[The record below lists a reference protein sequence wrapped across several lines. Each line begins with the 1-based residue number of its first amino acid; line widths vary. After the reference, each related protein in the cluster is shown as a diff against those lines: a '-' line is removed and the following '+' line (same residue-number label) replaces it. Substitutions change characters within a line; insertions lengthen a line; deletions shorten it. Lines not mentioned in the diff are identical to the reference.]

1 VAYRADLEIAVKGAQ
16 ELKRLQDQV
25 SDTSKLV
32 DELNNYLSNIGDGGV
47 VRNINNLNAA
57 VAATAAVFNKAALD
71 TEEATIAAKEYLTA
85 TNKANAGLREKANLL
100 AQIQAKETA
109 SRRRTVPG
117 DAGTGQ
123 QMPALPPQLI
133 KTYEIGKNWVT
144 FFRDAAAV
152 AVDLKARTLN
162 TKASWND
169 FFATAAQAAVNVKA
183 NALNTKASWNDFFAT
198 AAQAAVNVKANALN
212 TKASWNKFFAEAPG
226 ERRRLTGNGGT
237 SGGGGGKGGGP
248 AKGLAGFLGK
258 PGVTDAMMGA
268 GFPLLFGAGPGAIL
282 GGGAGGFLGGSMGAA
297 GGAAGMALGIALSA
311 VGQILDQTLVKIAD
325 LSKATDMLNVDGLRD
340 SVIAVSSEL
349 DVTVE
354 RLIKAGKANAAQT
367 EIAKQVTMQTGL
379 LPEQTAAASQAVD
392 SLGTAWNEVVG
403 AVSGLLS
410 IIGTPFV
417 TALAVIAQG
426 IAKAVQLIN
435 YALQLVIRTAPPL
448 ALLEKLF
455 TAIGNALPAINE
467 EQEKIRA
474 EIEKQTD
481 SYSIQIGLAL
491 KLEDIDKRRNK
502 GNSVAAKINNNE
514 FDRQE
519 KQLQLNAK
527 LQEEIEA
534 VRLKYKGQ
542 DTKLLEDQIKGL
554 AEIEKRNINRAA
566 ARQRESLELEKINEQ
581 YGSILNG
588 LERTAALGEQRT
600 LLAQLAGALTEEE
613 AQILNTL
620 NEQSLVIDT
629 ILAKRRQLAELKQ
642 GGAGTQQLSAL
653 VKEIT
658 ALENKTIQLDIQV
671 RKESLEQI
679 RRDLES
685 ATAAANRQLDIQVNT
700 IQGQNTLYQSQLQL
714 LQAQNSLS
722 LQRID
727 QEEAFLRKTIE
738 TTDNVKTQEEAY
750 RALFVV
756 AQARYKIAL
765 FNIKIERAAT
775 LAEIKSRLQLLDI
788 AVRRQ
793 QIKYEELRV
802 LALEAKARGI
812 LNKSHLEALQLQG
825 GVVELQKRSY
835 NFAVENAGIQ
845 RKIADTV
852 YRQKVE
858 AAGLA
863 YNQEVAALRTER
875 LASGMERAASASM
888 SMQNSLAANTLT
900 EKIYGATTTTR
911 TLPTGTPIPGSKVV
925 PFARGG
931 IVTKPT
937 LAIVGEAGT
946 EYIVPQSKAEGF
958 AANYLSGARGASAV
972 PSGGGG
978 DTMPTIN
985 IQTGPIMQQN
995 GQNYVSMPDMERA
1008 LETLATTLLTNN
1020 RTPGGRRFQGVN

>member
-1 VAYRADLEIAVKGAQ
+1 VASYDASINVRVTGTSMVEGVLNRVQ
-16 ELKRLQDQV
+16 ELERLVRDV
-25 SDTSKLV
+25 NTRPLDVNRIAGRGELADRFGAATR
-32 DELNNYLSNIGDGGV
+32 ELNNLKNSFINSERAVENFGTTSNRTIANTTALSTAFKRIADNSDIATAQF
-47 VRNINNLNAA
+47 REFT
-57 VAATAAVFNKAALD
+57 VAAQQAALAANSLGRARLGILS
-71 TEEATIAAKEYLTA
+71 EELSFGGAQGRTIGGG
-85 TNKANAGLREKANLL
+85 GLVQELL
-100 AQIQAKETA
+100 AQRTQIPNSIAALEAYQSELLDLQRIVSRTSPEFRELEQAIRQMDVA
-109 SRRRTVPG
+109 MGRG
-117 DAGTGQ
+117 GQ
-123 QMPALPPQLI
+123 FGPQLPPVQGPALPANFIPPGRAATGARGGPPPGSLAF
-133 KTYEIGKNWVT
+133 NPN
-144 FFRDAAAV
+144 AAAEN
-152 AVDLKARTLN
+152 L
-162 TKASWND
+162 
-169 FFATAAQAAVNVKA
+169 
-183 NALNTKASWNDFFAT
+183 AL
-198 AAQAAVNVKANALN
+198 
-212 TKASWNKFFAEAPG
+212 
-226 ERRRLTGNGGT
+226 
-237 SGGGGGKGGGP
+237 
-248 AKGLAGFLGK
+248 
-258 PGVTDAMMGA
+258 GA
-268 GFPLLFGAGPGAIL
+268 GFPLLFG
-282 GGGAGGFLGGSMGAA
+282 GGVGQVAGGLLGSFFGSGF
-297 GGAAGMALGIALSA
+297 G
-311 VGQILDQTLVKIAD
+311 GQILGSAIGQQLEDALRRISEIGTATKTLNLDA
-325 LSKATDMLNVDGLRD
+325 LRD
-340 SVIAVSSEL
+340 SVIAVNSDL
-349 DVTVE
+349 DVTIE
-354 RLIKAGKANAAQT
+354 RLIKAGQANAAQT
-367 EIAKQVTMQTGL
+367 EIAKQVTLQTGL
-379 LPEQTAAASQAVD
+379 LPEQTAATSQAVNG
-392 SLGTAWNEVVG
+392 LGTAWNEVVG

-426 IAKAVQLIN
+426 IAKAVQGIN
-435 YALQLVIRTAPPL
+435 YALQLVLRTAPLL
-448 ALLEKLF
+448 ALQGKLV
-455 TAIGNALPAINE
+455 TAISNALPAINE

-491 KLEDIDKRRNK
+491 KVEAIDKRRNK

-514 FDRQE
+514 LDRQE

-527 LQEEIEA
+527 VEKEIEA
-534 VRLKYKGQ
+534 VRLKNKGQ
-542 DTKLLEDQIKGL
+542 KQNLEEDQIKAL
-554 AEIEKRNINRAA
+554 AEIEKREINRAA
-566 ARQRESLELEKINEQ
+566 AHRRERLELEKINEQ

-756 AQARYKIAL
+756 AEARYKIAL

-775 LAEIKSRLQLLDI
+775 IAEIESRLQLLDI
-788 AVRRQ
+788 EVRRQ

-812 LNKSHLEALQLQG
+812 LKQAHLEALQLQG

-845 RKIADTV
+845 RKIADTF

-888 SMQNSLAANTLT
+888 SMQKTT
-900 EKIYGATTTTR
+900 TTTTR
-911 TLPTGTPIPGSKVV
+911 TLPTGAIVTDKFGRSYTVGQGSSNNSGSLAAIPFQ
-925 PFARGG
+925 PFAKGG
-931 IVTKPT
+931 MVTKPT
-937 LAIVGEAGT
+937 LGLIGEGG
-946 EYIVPQSKAEGF
+946 ENEFIIPQSKAAGF
-958 AANYLSGARGASAV
+958 AANYLSGARGASAI

-985 IQTGPIMQQN
+985 IQTGPVMQQG

>member
-1 VAYRADLEIAVKGAQ
+1 VASYDASINVRVTGTSMVEGVLNRVQ
-16 ELKRLQDQV
+16 ELERLVRDV
-25 SDTSKLV
+25 NTRPLDVNRIAGRGELADRFGAATR
-32 DELNNYLSNIGDGGV
+32 ELNNLKNSFINSERAVQNFGTTSNRTIANTTALSTAFKRIADNSDIATAQF
-47 VRNINNLNAA
+47 REFT
-57 VAATAAVFNKAALD
+57 VAAQQAALAANSLGRARLGILS
-71 TEEATIAAKEYLTA
+71 EELSFGGAQGRTIGGG
-85 TNKANAGLREKANLL
+85 GLVQELL
-100 AQIQAKETA
+100 AQRTQIPNSIAALEAYQSELLDLQRIVSRTSPEFRELEQAIRQMDVA
-109 SRRRTVPG
+109 MGRG
-117 DAGTGQ
+117 GQ
-123 QMPALPPQLI
+123 FGPQLPPVQGPALPANFIPPGRAATGARGGPPPGSLAF
-133 KTYEIGKNWVT
+133 NPN
-144 FFRDAAAV
+144 AAAEN
-152 AVDLKARTLN
+152 L
-162 TKASWND
+162 
-169 FFATAAQAAVNVKA
+169 
-183 NALNTKASWNDFFAT
+183 AL
-198 AAQAAVNVKANALN
+198 
-212 TKASWNKFFAEAPG
+212 
-226 ERRRLTGNGGT
+226 
-237 SGGGGGKGGGP
+237 
-248 AKGLAGFLGK
+248 
-258 PGVTDAMMGA
+258 GA
-268 GFPLLFGAGPGAIL
+268 GFPLLFG
-282 GGGAGGFLGGSMGAA
+282 GGVGQVAGGLLGSFFGSGF
-297 GGAAGMALGIALSA
+297 G
-311 VGQILDQTLVKIAD
+311 GQILGSAIGQQLEDALRRISEIGTVTKTLNLDA
-325 LSKATDMLNVDGLRD
+325 LRD
-340 SVIAVSSEL
+340 SVIAVNSDL

-367 EIAKQVTMQTGL
+367 EIAKQVTLQTGL
-379 LPEQTAAASQAVD
+379 LPEQTAATSQAVNG
-392 SLGTAWNEVVG
+392 LGTAWNEVVG

-410 IIGTPFV
+410 IVGTPFV

-467 EQEKIRA
+467 EQEKIQA

-481 SYSIQIGLAL
+481 SYSSQIELAL

-527 LQEEIEA
+527 LQKEIEA

-542 DTKLLEDQIKGL
+542 DTKLVEDQIKGL
-554 AEIEKRNINRAA
+554 AEIEKREINRAT
-566 ARQRESLELEKINEQ
+566 ARQRERLELEKINEQ

-653 VKEIT
+653 AKEIT

-671 RKESLEQI
+671 RKDALEQI

-775 LAEIKSRLQLLDI
+775 IAEIKSRVQLLDI
-788 AVRRQ
+788 EVRRQ

-812 LNKSHLEALQLQG
+812 IKKEHLEALQLQG

-888 SMQNSLAANTLT
+888 SMQNSLAANSFT
-900 EKIYGATTTTR
+900 KKVYGSTTTTT

-958 AANYLSGARGASAV
+958 AANYLSGARGSSA
-972 PSGGGG
+972 
-978 DTMPTIN
+978 DT
-985 IQTGPIMQQN
+985 
-995 GQNYVSMPDMERA
+995 
-1008 LETLATTLLTNN
+1008 
-1020 RTPGGRRFQGVN
+1020 